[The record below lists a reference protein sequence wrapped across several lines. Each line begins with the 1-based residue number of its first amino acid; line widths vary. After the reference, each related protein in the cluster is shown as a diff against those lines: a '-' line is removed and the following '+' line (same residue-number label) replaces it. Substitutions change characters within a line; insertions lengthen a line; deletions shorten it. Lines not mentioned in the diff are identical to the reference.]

1 MRLLLALILLTA
13 PLAKASILPL
23 EPPEGLRITVSISC
37 DFQQR
42 WWEATL
48 YPDPATA
55 LPLEVRW
62 RAPGMRDSQARNILR
77 SLNPEDRQTLY
88 ALSRAAFDDYQL
100 DRRPPLLGD
109 EGADPWFGSR
119 TLTLSAL
126 ILDRMLGR
134 VDRID
139 LALDMLPGRALP
151 EDVRQLLDALSRQAT
166 PIDPHLDCR

>member
-1 MRLLLALILLTA
+1 MRLLPALILLMASITE
-13 PLAKASILPL
+13 ASILPA

-37 DFQQR
+37 DFREQ

-48 YPDPATA
+48 YPHQATA

-62 RAPGMRDSQARNILR
+62 RAPGMRGSQPRDLQR
-77 SLNPEDRQTLY
+77 SLNPEQRDALY
-88 ALSRAAFDDYQL
+88 ALSRAAFDDFQL

-109 EGADPWFGSR
+109 EDAGPWLGSR
-119 TLTLSAL
+119 TLSLSAL
-126 ILDRMLGR
+126 ILDRALGR

-151 EDVRQLLDALSRQAT
+151 EDVRELLDALSRQAT
-166 PIDPHLDCR
+166 PIDTRLDCR